1 MSKGRLEA
9 FSDGVLAIVITI
21 MVLEFVPPSQ
31 PTLDAMFELWPK
43 FLSYV
48 LSFAFLGIN
57 WVNHH
62 HLLQAARTVT
72 SSVLWTNMH
81 LLFWLSL
88 IPFATAWM
96 GENSFASIP
105 VAVYGVLMVTPAIA
119 YLLLAR
125 ALLAAPH
132 QPDAL
137 AIAASVNTK
146 GYVSLFGYIASVPI
160 ALVLPLV
167 SVAIFVVIATIWV
180 IPDRSIERTLNDPHG

>member
-31 PTLDAMFELWPK
+31 PTLDALFELWPK

-48 LSFAFLGIN
+48 LSFAFLGIY

-62 HLLQAARTVT
+62 HLLQSARTVT
-72 SSVLWTNMH
+72 SGVLWTNMH

-105 VAVYGVLMVTPAIA
+105 VAFYGALMVTPAIA
-119 YLLLAR
+119 YMLLVR
-125 ALLAAPH
+125 TLLAAPH

-137 AIAASVNTK
+137 AIAAAVNTK
-146 GYVSLFGYIASVPI
+146 GIVSMVSYVASVPI
-160 ALVLPLV
+160 ALVFPLV
-167 SVAIFVVIATIWV
+167 SVAIFVVIAILWV
-180 IPDRSIERTLNDPHG
+180 IPDRSIERTLNEPHG

>member
-21 MVLEFVPPSQ
+21 MVLEFVPPTQ
-31 PTLDAMFELWPK
+31 PTLDALFELWPK

-48 LSFAFLGIN
+48 LSFAFLGIY

-72 SSVLWTNMH
+72 SGVLWTNMH

-105 VAVYGVLMVTPAIA
+105 VAVYGALMVTPALAFI
-119 YLLLAR
+119 LLVR
-125 ALLAAPH
+125 ALVAAPN
-132 QPDAL
+132 QPETLAL
-137 AIAASVNTK
+137 AASVNTK
-146 GYVSLFGYIASVPI
+146 GYLSLFSYVASVPI

-167 SVAIFVVIATIWV
+167 SVAIFVVVAISWV
-180 IPDRSIERTLNDPHG
+180 IPERSVERTLNEPRG